1 MLEHCEA
8 SHLPNMPTL
17 SGPRVIGLYGIPGCG
32 KSFLLNKLKNDL
44 EESEFEYFEGSEEID
59 SVTPGG
65 LDAFKKLGTV
75 QQTHFRQLAIDSIK
89 SKCIKS
95 GKVGVVTGHFIFWS
109 NENEAALRVCT
120 DNDLSTYTHIIYV
133 NTPVEATAKQ
143 RLQDRERIRS
153 DLSIEHL
160 RRWQDTEVEEL
171 RELCRQHGILF
182 TTVYPIIEDK
192 LSKLLLDFQA
202 HGEEYNNSIAK
213 QHLEYALSTHYDE
226 LQTVLF
232 LDGDKTLTAQDTGE
246 VFWEKLSPSKVNPVR
261 TLFSSQLGYSYIAF
275 RQAMLLYEE
284 STDDAEFDTIC
295 TEVSLQTPLYSQM
308 FSLLHRLGSH
318 NHIRLVIVTCGLRRV
333 WEKIIEREGLS
344 ETVKIMGGGRLAD
357 GFVVTPSVKA
367 YLVSCTKQIHAAY
380 TWAFGDSPLDLP
392 MLAVADQ
399 AIVVVGEERSR
410 SKSMGI
416 HLLAALVNDGLQ
428 ARQALLPNSSVSPR
442 LDTIMLPIVD
452 LISPEFVDSIIK
464 HHIPP
469 GGLQLRDA
477 TDSSAAKLLM
487 TPMRDADIRGPALRD
502 AHSKAGSYLAWR
514 FLADLIGLE
523 EVIIRHV
530 QGNNTI
536 GHRLRG
542 EEKTLI
548 VALMRGG
555 ESMALGINEVF
566 PKAQFLHAK
575 EPKDIKRHH
584 LEDNVTVILVDSV
597 INNGNTVVKFVESI
611 RAIHAMIRI
620 FVVAGV
626 VQDKAVSGCGP
637 LKALA
642 RTAELTVVALR
653 LSKNKYTG
661 SGGTDTGNRLFN
673 TAYLL

>member
-1 MLEHCEA
+1 
-8 SHLPNMPTL
+8 MPTL
-17 SGPRVIGLYGIPGCG
+17 SALRVIGLYGIPGCG
-32 KSFLLNKLKNDL
+32 KSFLLNKLKKDL
-44 EESEFEYFEGSEEID
+44 EESKFEFFEGSEEID

-65 LDAFKKLGTV
+65 LDAFKKLGNV

-133 NTPVEATAKQ
+133 NTPVKATAKQ
-143 RLQDRERIRS
+143 RLQDRERSRS
-153 DLSIEHL
+153 NLSIEHL
-160 RRWQDTEVEEL
+160 RRWRDTEVEEL

-182 TTVYPIIEDK
+182 TTVYPNIEDK
-192 LSKLLLDFQA
+192 LSKLLRDFQA
-202 HGEEYNNSIAK
+202 HGEEYNKSIAK
-213 QHLEYALSTHYDE
+213 QHLDHALSTHYDE

-232 LDGDKTLTAQDTGE
+232 LDGDKTLTAQDTGD
-246 VFWEKLSPSKVNPVR
+246 VFWERLSPSKVSPLR

-275 RQAMLLYEE
+275 RQAMLLGIP
-284 STDDAEFDTIC
+284 TNA
-295 TEVSLQTPLYSQM
+295 PLFSNVFASAPAGKSQPYPPG
-308 FSLLHRLGSH
+308 HRDS
-318 NHIRLVIVTCGLRRV
+318 GLRRV

-367 YLVSCTKQIHAAY
+367 YLVSCTKQIHGAY

-410 SKSMGI
+410 SKSMDI
-416 HLLAALVNDGLQ
+416 RLLAALANDGLQ
-428 ARQALLPNSSVSPR
+428 ARQALLPSSSVSPR
-442 LDTIMLPIVD
+442 LDTTRLPIAD
-452 LISPEFVDSIIK
+452 IISPEFVHSLIK

-487 TPMRDADIRGPALRD
+487 TPMRDANIRGPALRE

-523 EVIIRHV
+523 EVTIRHV

-542 EEKTLI
+542 EEKTLV

-575 EPKDIKRHH
+575 EPKDIKRQH

-611 RAIHAMIRI
+611 RAMHAMIRI
-620 FVVAGV
+620 IVVAGV

-642 RTAELTVVALR
+642 RAAELTVVALR

-673 TAYLL
+673 TAYIP